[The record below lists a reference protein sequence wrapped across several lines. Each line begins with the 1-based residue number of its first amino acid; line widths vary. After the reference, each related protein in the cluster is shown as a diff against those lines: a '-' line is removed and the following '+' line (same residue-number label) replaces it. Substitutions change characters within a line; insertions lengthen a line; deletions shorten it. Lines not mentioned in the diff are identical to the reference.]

1 MSVQSFTVYDIFEMN
16 ARRYATDIAITEK
29 NRSLTFESLLEQV
42 NTLAQGLLNQGIGK
56 GDRIA
61 ILAMNHLEYLV
72 LYGATAAMGAIL
84 VPINW
89 RLSLDEIA
97 YILDDS
103 GAKLLF
109 FDDARKEQLYA
120 LMNARQFTGT
130 PVSISATDP
139 THLSWAELI
148 KDTASPQLAPTDP
161 PPNPPE
167 REDIFC
173 LIYTAAVDG
182 HPRGAALSHENMV
195 MSNLQTCLTMG
206 LTRED
211 AYLNMVPLFHITGMN
226 LALATLHMGGK
237 NVIMEKF
244 DAPSA
249 IDLARKEGVSILAS
263 FPPILS
269 TLLDHMDEGDLASIN
284 HVTGID
290 SPDNITAF
298 TQKTGARFWILYG
311 QSETS
316 GFVTLSDHALMPGAA
331 GKQCPVSNIA
341 ILDDDDTALPC
352 ETSGEI
358 AVRGPVVFQGFWRK
372 EGNLDPSTIRN
383 GWHHTGDMGR
393 IDKNG
398 FLWFEG
404 RKPEKELIKPGG
416 ENVYPAEVEK
426 VVLMHPDVV
435 AVCVIGVPDPKFGE
449 GVKAV
454 CVKQPDAD
462 LDAPALIAFVGERI
476 ARYKKPGYVE
486 FVDTMPEKS
495 DGTIDRIQVKQL
507 YGRA

>member
-1 MSVQSFTVYDIFEMN
+1 MSVHTFSVYDIFKIN
-16 ARRYATDIAITEK
+16 ARRYATDVAITEQH
-29 NRSLTFESLLEQV
+29 RSLTFESLLEQV
-42 NTLAQGLLNQGIGK
+42 NTLAQGLLDQGITK

-61 ILAMNHLEYLV
+61 ILALNHLEYLI
-72 LYGATAAMGAIL
+72 LYGAAAAMGAIL

-109 FDDARKEQLYA
+109 FDDARKEQMDTLV
-120 LMNARQFTGT
+120 NARQFTGT
-130 PVSISATDP
+130 PVSLSTTDHP
-139 THLSWAELI
+139 PLSWADLMQC
-148 KDTASPQLAPTDP
+148 TPPPLAAPADP
-161 PPNPPE
+161 PE
-167 REDIFC
+167 KKDIFC

-244 DAPSA
+244 DAPGA
-249 IDLARKEGVSILAS
+249 ITLARKEGVTTLAS

-269 TLLDHMDEGDLASIN
+269 TLLDHMEEGDLASIN

-290 SPDNITAF
+290 SPDTITAF

-311 QSETS
+311 QSETA
-316 GFVTLSDHALMPGAA
+316 GFVTLSDYTLMPGAA
-331 GKQCPVSNIA
+331 GRQCPVSDLA
-341 ILDDDDTALPC
+341 ILNDDDITLPC

-358 AVRGPVVFQGFWRK
+358 AVRGPVVFQGFWKK
-372 EGNLDPSTIRN
+372 EGGLDTSTLRN

-426 VVLMHPDVV
+426 VILMHPDVV

-454 CVKQPDAD
+454 CVKQPNAN
-462 LDAPALIAFVGERI
+462 LDGPALIAFVGERI

-486 FVDTMPEKS
+486 FVETMPKKA
-495 DGTIDRIQVKQL
+495 DGTIDRIQVKQQ
-507 YGRA
+507 YGTA

>member
-1 MSVQSFTVYDIFEMN
+1 MSAHTFTVYDIFKMN
-16 ARRYATDIAITEK
+16 ARRYATDIAITELHG
-29 NRSLTFESLLEQV
+29 SLTFESLLEQV
-42 NTLAQGLLNQGIGK
+42 HTLAQGLLNQGIVK

-72 LYGATAAMGAIL
+72 LNGAAAAMGAIL
-84 VPINW
+84 VPLNW

-103 GAKLLF
+103 EAKLLF
-109 FDDARKEQLYA
+109 FDDPCKGQLEA
-120 LMNARQFTGT
+120 LVKARQFTGT
-130 PVSISATDP
+130 PVFVSTTDSS
-139 THLSWAELI
+139 HLSLAELM
-148 KDTASPQLAPTDP
+148 KETASPLLAPADP
-161 PPNPPE
+161 PE
-167 REDIFC
+167 KEDLFC

-182 HPRGAALSHENMV
+182 HPRGAALSHENMI

-211 AYLNMVPLFHITGMN
+211 AYLNIVPLFHITGMN

-244 DAPSA
+244 DAPGTIA
-249 IDLARKEGVSILAS
+249 MARKEGISLLAS

-269 TLLDHMDEGDLASIN
+269 TLLDNMDKGDLGSIM

-290 SPDNITAF
+290 SPDNIKTF
-298 TQKTGARFWILYG
+298 TQKTGAQFWTLYG

-331 GKQCPVSNIA
+331 GKQCPVSDLA
-341 ILDDDDTALPC
+341 ILDDEDKALPC
-352 ETSGEI
+352 ETPGEI
-358 AVRGPVVFQGFWRK
+358 GVRGPVVFQGFWRK
-372 EGNLDPSTIRN
+372 DGSLDRSTIRN
-383 GWHHTGDMGR
+383 GWHHTGDMGK

-426 VVLMHPDVV
+426 VILMHPDVV

-449 GVKAV
+449 GIKAI
-454 CVKQPDAD
+454 CVKQPESD
-462 LDAPALIAFVGERI
+462 LNETALIAFVGERI
-476 ARYKKPGYVE
+476 ARYKKPGYMQ
-486 FVDTMPEKS
+486 FIDAMPKTA
-495 DGTIDRIQVKQL
+495 DGTIDRAQVKNQ
-507 YGRA
+507 YGST

>member
-1 MSVQSFTVYDIFEMN
+1 MSVQTFTVYDIFEMN
-16 ARRYATDIAITEK
+16 ARRYATGIAVTEQD
-29 NRSLTFESLLEQV
+29 RTLTFEALLEQV
-42 NTLAQGLLNQGIGK
+42 NTVAQGLLNHGIAPK
-56 GDRIA
+56 DRIA

-72 LYGATAAMGAIL
+72 LKGAAAAMGAIL

-89 RLSLDEIA
+89 RLSQDEIA
-97 YILDDS
+97 YILEDS

-109 FDDARKEQLYA
+109 FDDACKAQLDA
-120 LMNARQFTGT
+120 LVNAEQFTGT
-130 PVSISATDP
+130 PVSISGIHKNGPGWEDFNQP
-139 THLSWAELI
+139 PVS
-148 KDTASPQLAPTDP
+148 ASPLT
-161 PPNPPE
+161 PPE
-167 REDIFC
+167 RDDIFC
-173 LIYTAAVDG
+173 LIYTAAVEG

-195 MSNLQTCLTMG
+195 ISNLQTCLTMG

-237 NVIMEKF
+237 NIIMEKF
-244 DAPSA
+244 NAPEA
-249 IDLARKEGVSILAS
+249 IALAAKENVSLVAS

-269 TLLDHMDEGDLASIN
+269 TLLDNMKQGDLTSIN

-290 SPDNITAF
+290 SPDNITTF
-298 TQKTGARFWILYG
+298 TQKTGAQFWILYG

-316 GFVTLSDHALMPGAA
+316 GFVTLSDHSLMPGAA

-341 ILDDDDTALPC
+341 VLDDDDTALPRD
-352 ETSGEI
+352 TPGEI
-358 AVRGPVVFQGFWRK
+358 AVRGPVVFQGFWK
-372 EGNLDPSTIRN
+372 KDGNLDRSTIRN

-426 VVLMHPDVV
+426 VILTHPDVLS
-435 AVCVIGVPDPKFGE
+435 VCVIGVPDPKFGE

-454 CVKQPDAD
+454 CVKKPEAN
-462 LDAPALIAFVGERI
+462 LDGPALIAFVGERI

-486 FVDTMPEKS
+486 FVDAMPEKEN
-495 DGTIDRIQVKQL
+495 GTIDRMQVKEK

>member
-1 MSVQSFTVYDIFEMN
+1 MSVHTFTVYDIFKMN
-16 ARRYATDIAITEK
+16 ARRYATDIAITEQ
-29 NRSLTFESLLEQV
+29 NRSLTFESLLKQV
-42 NTLAQGLLNQGIGK
+42 STLAQGLLDQGIGK

-103 GAKLLF
+103 KAKLLF
-109 FDDARKEQLYA
+109 FDDARKEQLDA
-120 LMNARQFTGT
+120 LVNARQFTGA
-130 PVSISATDP
+130 PISISATDH
-139 THLSWAELI
+139 THLSWAGLM
-148 KDTASPQLAPTDP
+148 KDTTSPLLGPADP
-161 PPNPPE
+161 PK

-182 HPRGAALSHENMV
+182 HPRGAALSHENMI

-206 LTRED
+206 LTQKD

-226 LALATLHMGGK
+226 LSLAALHMGAK

-298 TQKTGARFWILYG
+298 TQKTGAKFWILYG

-316 GFVTLSDHALMPGAA
+316 GFVTLSDQTLMPGAA
-331 GKQCPVSNIA
+331 GKQCPISSLA
-341 ILDDDDTALPC
+341 ILDNDDTALPC
-352 ETSGEI
+352 ETPGEI
-358 AVRGPVVFQGFWRK
+358 GVRGPVVFQGFWK
-372 EGNLDPSTIRN
+372 KDGGLDTSTIRN

-426 VVLMHPDVV
+426 VILMHPDVV

-454 CVKQPDAD
+454 CVKQPDTD
-462 LDAPALIAFVGERI
+462 LDGPDLIAFVGERI

-486 FVDTMPEKS
+486 FVDTMPKKA